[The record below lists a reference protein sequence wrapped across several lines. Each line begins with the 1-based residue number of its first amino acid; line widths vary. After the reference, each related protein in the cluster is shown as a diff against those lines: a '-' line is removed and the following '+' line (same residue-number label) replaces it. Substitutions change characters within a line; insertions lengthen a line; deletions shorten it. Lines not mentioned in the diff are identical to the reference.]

1 MRFEREE
8 LVQEPDKQASIAS
21 DREIGASAAS
31 SAGPVSVLAAASAWS
46 RRHSLAIFSH
56 VALLALWWAASLKV
70 PRFILPS
77 PVETM
82 ATLGVPRY
90 DWLRHTLVTG
100 SEVFGG
106 FLLATLIGVA
116 LAVAFNWSAMVRRA
130 ALPPLVT
137 LNMVPKVAMA
147 PLFIVWLGYG
157 IGPNIV
163 ISFTICFFPI
173 VINTARGLKEVE
185 PDLIDLVRVIRA
197 SRWQIFRKI
206 ELPSALPFVFSGMKV
221 AAVLAVAGS
230 IVGEFIGSERGL
242 GYLMMS
248 VQSTLDT
255 PAMFMALILVSLI
268 GVALYALVAF
278 AERLVVPLDA
288 RVS

>member
-1 MRFEREE
+1 M
-8 LVQEPDKQASIAS
+8 QEPENEASLAS
-21 DREIGASAAS
+21 GRAPGDIGAPAAESA
-31 SAGPVSVLAAASAWS
+31 SALAAAATWVG
-46 RRHSLAIFSH
+46 RHWLAILSH
-56 VALLALWWAASLKV
+56 GALLALWWLASLKV

-77 PVETM
+77 PADTF

-90 DWLRHTLVTG
+90 DWLRHTLVTA

-106 FLLATLIGVA
+106 FLLATVIGVA
-116 LAVAFNWSAMVRRA
+116 LAVAFNWSAAVRRA

-248 VQSTLDT
+248 VQSTIDT
-255 PAMFMALILVSLI
+255 PAMFMALILVTLI
-268 GVALYALVAF
+268 GVTLYALVAWT
-278 AERLVVPLDA
+278 ERLVVPVDA

>member
-1 MRFEREE
+1 MISDASNGAPAVRERESE
-8 LVQEPDKQASIAS
+8 VA
-21 DREIGASAAS
+21 RSAT
-31 SAGPVSVLAAASAWS
+31 AAWF
-46 RRHSLAIFSH
+46 RRHLLAILSH
-56 VALLALWWAASLKV
+56 VVLVALWWLASLKV

-77 PVETM
+77 PVETLS
-82 ATLGVPRY
+82 TLAVARY
-90 DWLRHTLVTG
+90 DWMRHALVTG
-100 SEVFGG
+100 TEVFGG
-106 FLLATLIGVA
+106 FLLATTVGVA
-116 LAVAFNWSAMVRRA
+116 LAVTFNWSSGVRRA

-137 LNMVPKVAMA
+137 LNMIPKVAMA

-255 PAMFMALILVSLI
+255 PAMFMALILVTLI
-268 GVALYALVAF
+268 GVVLYALVVL
-278 AERLVVPLDA
+278 AERLVVPVDA